1 MKSIR
6 TYLIATSLLLGVTG
20 LTLAQTVSETQTH
33 GHRAERMEKMHAK
46 MGERH
51 AKHLSDLKGKL
62 KLEANQEA
70 SWSTFE
76 QSMQAPTKPMPRP
89 DHVDM
94 EKMTTPERIEKMQAR
109 KTLHDAEMKKHA
121 DATIA
126 FYATLNTNQKKI
138 FDSESARFMKS
149 MNGRMRHGDH
159 HSGHH

>member
-33 GHRAERMEKMHAK
+33 GHRAERREKMRAK
-46 MGERH
+46 IGERR
-51 AKHLSDLKGKL
+51 AEHLSDLKGKW
-62 KLEANQEA
+62 KLEAKQE
-70 SWSTFE
+70 
-76 QSMQAPTKPMPRP
+76 
-89 DHVDM
+89 V
-94 EKMTTPERIEKMQAR
+94 EKMQAR

>member
-6 TYLIATSLLLGVTG
+6 TCLIATSLLLGATG
-20 LTLAQTVSETQTH
+20 LTLAQTVPETPSH

-51 AKHLSDLKGKL
+51 AQHLSDLKGKL
-62 KLEANQEA
+62 KLEAGQEA
-70 SWSTFE
+70 SWTIFE

-89 DHVDM
+89 DPMGM

-109 KTLHDAEMKKHA
+109 QALRDAEMKKHA

-138 FDSESARFMKS
+138 FDSETARFTKS
-149 MNGRMRHGDH
+149 MSARMRHGNH
-159 HSGHH
+159 HASHH